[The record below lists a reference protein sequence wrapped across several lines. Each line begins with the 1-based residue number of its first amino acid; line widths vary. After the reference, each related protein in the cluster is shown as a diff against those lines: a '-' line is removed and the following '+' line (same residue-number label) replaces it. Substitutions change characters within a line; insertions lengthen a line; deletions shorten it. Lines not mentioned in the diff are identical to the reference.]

1 MLRKDRQRKVIKT
14 RLVNQVIG
22 PSRGNNKFPFKRNI
36 RISKTPNTKN
46 LAKERFILGK
56 YIAPLIQIVLITIF

>member
-1 MLRKDRQRKVIKT
+1 MLKKDRQRKVIKT

-36 RISKTPNTKN
+36 SISETPNTNN
-46 LAKERFILGK
+46 LAKERLIKGKFIT
-56 YIAPLIQIVLITIF
+56 PLIQIVLITIF